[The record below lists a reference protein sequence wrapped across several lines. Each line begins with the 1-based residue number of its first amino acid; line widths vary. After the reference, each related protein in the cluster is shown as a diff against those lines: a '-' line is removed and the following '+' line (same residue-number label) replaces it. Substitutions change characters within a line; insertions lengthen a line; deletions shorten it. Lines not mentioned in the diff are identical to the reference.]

1 MLESAALPPLSDGSV
16 LIVPAAR
23 RRTSALRAAPAHSK
37 PRARIGGSQDAA
49 QRDRRRAILAAAGDV
64 FLKMG
69 YGAAT
74 IDQVIARVGGSKRTV
89 YRYFRDKETLFAGV
103 VDDVVGEI
111 VRPLP
116 DIDAIA
122 LGVRETLL
130 VIAEQHMTVVLSER
144 HAALMRL
151 VASEAARF
159 PEVGRAYYGHGPE
172 RGHVKLETYFARLN
186 REGTLDVRDP
196 KQAADFFWGMLL
208 HHATLR
214 RIYNVV
220 PPPQL
225 HEVKAAC
232 TAVVDAFLALYPMRN
247 ALHRGV
253 RRSTA

>member
-1 MLESAALPPLSDGSV
+1 MPVG
-16 LIVPAAR
+16 R
-23 RRTSALRAAPAHSK
+23 RRTSAFRVVRADSK
-37 PRARIGGSQDAA
+37 KRARIAA
-49 QRDRRRAILAAAGDV
+49 PKRHGAPRDRRRAILSAAGEI
-64 FLKMG
+64 FLRMG

-74 IDQVIARVGGSKRTV
+74 IDQVIARIGGSKRTV

-130 VIAEQHMTVVLSER
+130 VVAEQHMTVVLSER

-151 VASEAARF
+151 VASEAMRF

-172 RGHVKLETYFARLN
+172 RGHTKLETYFARQH
-186 REGTLDVRDP
+186 REGTLDVPDP

-214 RIYNVV
+214 RIYNVA
-220 PPPQL
+220 PPPRP

-232 TAVVDAFLALYPMRN
+232 AAVVDAFLSLYATRN
-247 ALHRGV
+247 TLRRGI
-253 RRSTA
+253 RRSMT